1 MPGLPR
7 VAVLGAGA
15 VGCYYGGMLA
25 RAGAPVT
32 LIGRPNH
39 VAAIQRNGLWFESP
53 GFNGPGYVLPPFEG
67 YIPVAAST
75 EVEAVRDAQLV
86 LCCVKSTDTERA
98 AREMAPLLPPEAM
111 VLSLQNGVDNAG
123 RLKAV
128 LGPQGARVASAVVY
142 VACTMAGDGR
152 VRHNGAGHL
161 VIGDGTDAEGLRSLA
176 GQLVSAGIPCRVSD
190 NIDGELWVKLIM
202 NCAYNAISALGRARY
217 HRIVED
223 PDALELMRAA
233 VREVLA
239 VAQAA
244 GVRMPPGDHVEAA
257 CRLADSMPQATS
269 STAQD
274 IARGRPTEIAH
285 LNGHVA
291 ALGERLGVPVPVNR
305 TLTTLVR
312 LLERQPAA

>member
-25 RAGAPVT
+25 RAGARVT
-32 LIGRPNH
+32 LIGRANH
-39 VAAIQRNGLWFESP
+39 VAAIQRDGLWFESP
-53 GFNGPGYVLPPFEG
+53 GFAGPGYTLPAFQG
-67 YIPVAAST
+67 HIPVAAST
-75 EVEAVRDAQLV
+75 QTEAVRDAQLV
-86 LCCVKSTDTERA
+86 LCCVKSTDTGRA
-98 AREMAPLLPPEAM
+98 ARDMLPLLPPEAL
-111 VLSLQNGVDNAG
+111 VLSLQNGVDNAA
-123 RLKAV
+123 RLAAV
-128 LGPQGARVASAVVY
+128 LGPSGARVASAVVY
-142 VACTMAGDGR
+142 VACTMTGDGR

-161 VIGDGTDAEGLRSLA
+161 VIGDGTDGADLQTLA
-176 GQLVSAGIPCRVSD
+176 GQFDSAGIPCRVSD
-190 NIDGELWVKLIM
+190 NMAGELWVKLVM
-202 NCAYNAISALGRARY
+202 NCAYNAISALGRSRY

-223 PDALELMRAA
+223 PAALELMRAA

-244 GVRMPPGDHVEAA
+244 GVRMPPGDHVDAA
-257 CRLADSMPQATS
+257 CRLADAMPQATS

-274 IARGRPTEIAH
+274 IARGRQTEIAH

-291 ALGERLGVPVPVNR
+291 ALGERLSVPVPVNR
-305 TLTTLVR
+305 TLTTLVQ